1 MPFTVQPVDTVPDFG
16 PPGATGA
23 TKFSVVPVDAAPD
36 FGDAPTAAGGP
47 GAFSRGFVHTL
58 LQENPGALAD
68 ALEGASYLLGDQE
81 WAGGLRDTA
90 VRIRA
95 AAQAPAQYAPQSG
108 GIGDLW
114 DNPSISRALTYLG
127 ESAGGAIGSTL
138 PSMAGGT
145 AGAIVGGRLAG
156 KPGAAVGALGGATLP
171 AGGMNYG
178 GMYRALVDEGVK
190 PEVAAKWAGA
200 AAVPIT
206 ALDVAPVA
214 GWAERIAGQGAKQE
228 VQRAFAKR
236 ILQEALKGGLAEGLT
251 EGAQQVIQERVA
263 ADVTGT
269 DFWTPERMRN
279 ILDNAIGGALAGGAF
294 GGASG
299 IRKDHV
305 APSPTL
311 QVEPLALPPPSIP
324 MPDRS
329 QPPPPPQGLLPSART
344 AGALPPPERTY
355 GEGFTM
361 REGRPGEGYEPPPT
375 GLPAP
380 PELLRL
386 ENGGTPLLPAPER
399 TYGSGFSVIPVDTA
413 PDFGEPRKQF
423 RPPEPELIE
432 GQRTPAQR
440 FSIEPVDVA
449 PDFGERDRTSFD
461 DVVASIHKQES
472 GGRDTAK
479 TSVTGARGGMQIQ
492 PATFAQYARP
502 GESIDRPEDNMAV
515 GRRIIADLWQKSGGD
530 PARVAVGY
538 FSGPG
543 NIAPVG
549 AATPWKRDAADP
561 TGKTTSSYVEDV
573 LKRLG
578 RGGLPWIGQDEPKR
592 KEVEFAKLPDQT
604 PAPSLAQIEAA
615 LLGQQQDQPEDVA
628 APLREAISP
637 SQEESIAPPGAIQP
651 LNTALTFRTERG
663 SQYAVDGARTRRNKA
678 ARPEHPG
685 DSGIK
690 NWSDRTVYVDG
701 DTAREIGA
709 WQTLSA
715 RQKKIRINDDGTIT
729 LLSEGPGGKLGRDPT
744 VASMKWKP
752 EPEVGA
758 HPLEVWAPS
767 KSVPGAYTGN
777 HPGNKIVSI
786 QPAYSPDTRGVQTP
800 ASQKPAQN
808 IPENIPGSGVAGASA
823 TKAENQPNLS
833 TGQLPAGTPVRVRL
847 QDGTY
852 ADNGATGKVTGYV
865 PGKRPRV
872 QLEGFTGLKAPF
884 ADLVTLEPIEE
895 GGKASPQGGAS
906 AVSGSRKAL
915 QDAVIDA
922 AKMDANS
929 AGIEVRKVP
938 VKNVFDAT
946 GGLMAFV
953 IDDEGKVYDIG
964 THDIFDN
971 NVWPGTKNGYFSG
984 GSLGTASIEGSGL
997 VKVTAHNGDIGV
1009 RYLSEDDLTPEQ
1021 KRTIDAIKLQAR
1033 RGAFNFTEEAAASAH
1048 GEEDLVDALFH
1059 ERAAWRG
1066 AEDENPQGGGA
1077 SLAQPAQP
1085 AQVQPTASQQPPQYR
1100 SEDFTFAR
1108 RGSTASPWAVVHRQS
1123 GQIVD
1128 LPVEFDHPDIGK
1140 TTIGKSFFKTKA
1152 EARAALDRRLQ
1163 EQPTATTQP
1172 QARVAP
1178 AVEATPPSEKNIDAF
1193 FRAEM
1198 AWQEARRIGRNKA
1211 RAKKSMDAAENN
1223 LGGWRLVAPGSDQ
1236 FQHAETGEMVSSREL
1251 RERAQELVRKSA
1263 AVVQQPPAPIAPAGK
1278 REFKA
1283 EATETVAQNEGD
1295 GEVEKFRDKLD
1306 KFGAA
1311 RSQTADYKIS
1321 ESNAG
1326 ALELTRTRDGKRDVI
1341 ASGERASLLDRA
1353 TKDAFSSRDG
1363 QDEGDLE
1370 AAIAR
1375 GQEAAKEHAKD
1386 VTKPTPDVLLQ
1397 VYGQFLSAHGLGPKA
1412 ADPHDV
1418 MRFFDHEKQYDGG
1431 LTPDDLRKNFEVYA
1445 AARAN
1450 AADDLSLEP
1459 DRGYSSIRES
1469 RETRVRVAEAAAK
1482 HYEKEAT
1489 RLDGWLDKAN
1499 AAETVNPGSEAAK
1512 RIRAKVDKLQK
1523 EAILRAEESR
1533 AKAEAIEREPFTE
1546 RQPGWQLLT
1555 EATEKPINAGV
1566 VQVAKVGNKFYAA
1579 GGYYSNGHLILK
1591 DGQLPNLRKRLAS
1604 EQGEP
1609 TQVPEDKLLGYVNKK
1624 KGSDEFVPSIE
1635 YNPKADPSANPK
1647 ATSVVY
1653 GKVGAKA
1660 AAVNGIYYHF
1670 LTNSGVKIKGVTD
1683 VGGAPLFDLWRGN
1696 AKIGALAGINEKAA
1710 TRELADAQAKLA
1722 QEEQPKAS
1730 LFGAWRSPRDRD
1742 RIAKRVV
1749 EIVRQIAPQTNVE
1762 IANDLSVRVGG
1773 RDLPGGGQFDPVRN
1787 LVTVAL
1793 NFGDPEITAGHEA
1806 VHALRNAGLFTPQE
1820 WATLE
1825 KAAKDRWIDELGVRD
1840 IYRGV
1845 SDDVVT
1851 EEAIAQ
1857 RFAEWRKQPA
1867 KELPAVRR
1875 AFTKIRDFFRRLANA
1890 LRGMGFRT
1898 PEDVFEAA
1906 ERGDV
1911 GRRVGNIS
1919 SKSQIESDYP
1929 TSSDPSARASLF
1941 NTLKRQAAPVLKQPA
1956 QKPGTNAQ
1964 KSAVDRIFGTG
1975 HTPLRERVRAA
1986 IRDYS
1991 DRQFLKAKQAILDQ
2005 FASVKALER
2014 ETRGGIAPGSRSPH
2028 KSVRLT
2034 RNLHSV
2040 MAYVLRH
2047 GPIAVGKQKDGGVW
2061 FGRLKGWDKGGF
2073 EDIFKPIAEKG
2084 LLDLW
2089 EGWAVAVR
2097 SEQLAKEGRER
2108 LISDADRALFLPL
2121 GGRWDEVSGR
2131 FVGPAQYPEFQ
2142 TAFRK
2147 WQAFNKAMLDMAES
2161 AGLINAEQRALWE
2174 RSDYIPFYRTEVD
2187 KVIGPKRGN
2196 PGVANQRSPVS
2207 RLFGGESKLNPP
2219 IENMV
2224 MNMTSLVDRSFKN
2237 LAARK
2242 VVALALEAGAMTR
2255 EKYDWRKDQVTPE
2268 DAARELERIGVQVTG
2283 MTPQQHAQMLNF
2295 WRMQAPTDPD
2305 VISVMVGGKP
2315 QFFRVHDP
2323 MLLQSLTSMTPQQLT
2338 GVLGIFRAA
2347 KRLLTEAITIDPAFM
2362 AANGLRDTL
2371 AAYVTTGQKGFRPFV
2386 DSLRGFRKALDED
2399 DPIKLDIMANGGGLA
2414 GFYGTSPEDARKY
2427 IERHV
2432 GRLGVESI
2440 MDTPRKL
2447 WEGWHKIGQASEGA
2461 NRIAIAE
2468 AVKKNGGSEAEQAF
2482 QGMDLLDFGMR
2493 GASATMRILIET
2505 IPFLNARVQGLY
2517 RLGRGAKENPKAF
2530 LLRGS
2535 IIAAASLALL
2545 AENWDNP
2552 EYEKLEDWDKDT
2564 YWHLWV
2570 DGVHLR
2576 LPKPFEVGALFGTI
2590 PERMARAYFGKED
2603 MQAAWKATKFMLH
2616 STFQIDMPQLFAP
2629 LVEQWANRDTFT
2641 GRAIVGADLEKL
2653 PAWMQYRPDTSAT
2666 AVETGAALNK
2676 VLPKELE
2683 SLSSPERIEHLVG
2696 GYFGTLGMYLLTLS
2710 DQAVRL
2716 AGDYPSNP
2724 TLRIDDIPVVKR
2736 FIRAD
2741 PQRNTRFL
2749 TEFYDLKNEVDKTAS
2764 AVRELGK
2771 RGETDDAEKYVEERA
2786 GDLAAAKVLDKAAK
2800 AMTKLRLS
2808 EQSIMRDR
2816 QMTPAQKRKAIDE
2829 ITTDRN
2835 AMAEEFVGYAK
2846 TLRVMNGIANAP

>member
-1 MPFTVQPVDTVPDFG
+1 MPFTIQPVDTVPDFG
-16 PPGATGA
+16 PQGATGA
-23 TKFSVVPVDAAPD
+23 PKFSVVPVDTAPD
-36 FGDAPTAAGGP
+36 FGDAPTAAGGSL
-47 GAFSRGFVHTL
+47 ATTRGFMHTL

-68 ALEGASYLLGDQE
+68 ALEGASYLFGDQD
-81 WAGGLRDTA
+81 WAGGLRDA
-90 VRIRA
+90 AGRIRS
-95 AAQAPAQYAPQSG
+95 AAQAPEQYAPQSG
-108 GIGDLW
+108 GLGDLW
-114 DNPSISRALTYLG
+114 DNPSIGKALTYLG
-127 ESAGGAIGSTL
+127 ESLGSGVASTL
-138 PSMAGGT
+138 PSVVGGAT
-145 AGAIVGGRLAG
+145 GAIVGGRLAG
-156 KPGAAVGALGGATLP
+156 KPGAAVGAFGGATLP
-171 AGGMNYG
+171 AAGMNYP

-236 ILQEALKGGLAEGLT
+236 IIQEALKGGLAEGLT

-269 DFWTPERMRN
+269 DFWTPARMRN
-279 ILDNAIGGALAGGAF
+279 VLDNAIGGALTGGAF

-299 IRKDHV
+299 IRKDQV

-399 TYGSGFSVIPVDTA
+399 TYGSGFSVVPVDTA

-432 GQRTPAQR
+432 DQRTPAQR

-449 PDFGERDRTSFD
+449 PDFGNIDVQFE
-461 DVVASIHKQES
+461 DVVSSIHKQES
-472 GGRDTAK
+472 GGRETAK

-502 GESIDRPEDNMAV
+502 GESIDRPSDNIAV
-515 GRRIIADLWQKSGGD
+515 GRRIIADLWDKSGGD

-543 NIAPVG
+543 NIAPPG

-578 RGGLPWIGQDEPKR
+578 RGGLPWIGEDEPKR
-592 KEVEFAKLPDQT
+592 KDIEFEKLPDQT
-604 PAPSLAQIEAA
+604 PPPSLAQIEAA
-615 LLGQQQDQPEDVA
+615 LLGQPQDQSEDVA
-628 APLREAISP
+628 APLRDVSAP
-637 SQEESIAPPGAIQP
+637 RQEESAAEITPVSEPILAAP
-651 LNTALTFRTERG
+651 T
-663 SQYAVDGARTRRNKA
+663 
-678 ARPEHPG
+678 
-685 DSGIK
+685 
-690 NWSDRTVYVDG
+690 
-701 DTAREIGA
+701 
-709 WQTLSA
+709 
-715 RQKKIRINDDGTIT
+715 
-729 LLSEGPGGKLGRDPT
+729 
-744 VASMKWKP
+744 
-752 EPEVGA
+752 
-758 HPLEVWAPS
+758 
-767 KSVPGAYTGN
+767 
-777 HPGNKIVSI
+777 
-786 QPAYSPDTRGVQTP
+786 
-800 ASQKPAQN
+800 QKPAQN
-808 IPENIPGSGVAGASA
+808 IPENIPSGVAGASA
-823 TKAENQPNLS
+823 TKPENQSVLS
-833 TGQLPAGTPVRVRL
+833 TSQLPAGTQVRVKL
-847 QDGTY
+847 KDGTY
-852 ADNGATGKVTGYV
+852 AGDGAVGTVTGYV

-884 ADLVTLEPIEE
+884 ADLVTLKPVENARAQSQARGAAAVETPARTGA
-895 GGKASPQGGAS
+895 GG
-906 AVSGSRKAL
+906 RKSL
-915 QDAVIDA
+915 QKTVLDA
-922 AKMDANS
+922 AKRDAENY
-929 AGIEVRKVP
+929 GVETKIVP
-938 VKNVFDAT
+938 IKDVFNAVGD
-946 GGLMAFV
+946 LRAFV
-953 IDDEGKVYDIG
+953 IDDDGKIHDIG

-971 NVWPGTKNGYFSG
+971 DAWKGTKDGYFNG
-984 GSLGTASIEGSGL
+984 GNVGTSAIEGSGL
-997 VKVTAHNGDIGV
+997 ARLTSHDKEIGLHF
-1009 RYLSEDDLTPEQ
+1009 LSGDDLTPAQ
-1021 KRTIDAIKLQAR
+1021 KRTIEAIKLQAR
-1033 RGAFNFTEEAAASAH
+1033 RDAFNLTEESATSVPDDDGLVAA
-1048 GEEDLVDALFH
+1048 LLQ
-1059 ERAAWRG
+1059 ERAAWKPSAPSTEQPAPITTTSPESAPVVRAEKQFAKTARQRTTALERRQNVTTRGKDARPLNIVQFLAKAGGIIDQGGELRSRDLHKMSPGRPMLVRRDKSTGMALSKAAELAQQFGYIRNYNEDELLAAIDRTLIGKPVYSDADASAVLDMETAATNERNADEYQNQFDSDEERAAFEQQLAEIRSLERDLAEAYREAERRVIEDVDRTHALEPDEIYAAGEPLTKEDFDALDDAITESDRREAERGGVGSERETISRNETGG
-1066 AEDENPQGGGA
+1066 AEGGG
-1077 SLAQPAQP
+1077 
-1085 AQVQPTASQQPPQYR
+1085 
-1100 SEDFTFAR
+1100 
-1108 RGSTASPWAVVHRQS
+1108 RGDKAV
-1123 GQIVD
+1123 G
-1128 LPVEFDHPDIGK
+1128 G
-1140 TTIGKSFFKTKA
+1140 
-1152 EARAALDRRLQ
+1152 
-1163 EQPTATTQP
+1163 
-1172 QARVAP
+1172 
-1178 AVEATPPSEKNIDAF
+1178 AVERGEGGGQQYVVP
-1193 FRAEM
+1193 
-1198 AWQEARRIGRNKA
+1198 GV
-1211 RAKKSMDAAENN
+1211 AAVTDRD
-1223 LGGWRLVAPGSDQ
+1223 RL
-1236 FQHAETGEMVSSREL
+1236 
-1251 RERAQELVRKSA
+1251 
-1263 AVVQQPPAPIAPAGK
+1263 AVVQGVEPDRYASDKYRGNPYPAGVERDSINAAYDK
-1278 REFKA
+1278 LF
-1283 EATETVAQNEGD
+1283 ETMAVREGD
-1295 GEVEKFRDKLD
+1295 GGRQVLYSR
-1306 KFGAA
+1306 FG
-1311 RSQTADYKIS
+1311 
-1321 ESNAG
+1321 
-1326 ALELTRTRDGKRDVI
+1326 
-1341 ASGERASLLDRA
+1341 
-1353 TKDAFSSRDG
+1353 
-1363 QDEGDLE
+1363 
-1370 AAIAR
+1370 
-1375 GQEAAKEHAKD
+1375 
-1386 VTKPTPDVLLQ
+1386 P
-1397 VYGQFLSAHGLGPKA
+1397 
-1412 ADPHDV
+1412 
-1418 MRFFDHEKQYDGG
+1418 
-1431 LTPDDLRKNFEVYA
+1431 
-1445 AARAN
+1445 
-1450 AADDLSLEP
+1450 
-1459 DRGYSSIRES
+1459 
-1469 RETRVRVAEAAAK
+1469 
-1482 HYEKEAT
+1482 
-1489 RLDGWLDKAN
+1489 
-1499 AAETVNPGSEAAK
+1499 
-1512 RIRAKVDKLQK
+1512 
-1523 EAILRAEESR
+1523 
-1533 AKAEAIEREPFTE
+1533 
-1546 RQPGWQLLT
+1546 
-1555 EATEKPINAGV
+1555 
-1566 VQVAKVGNKFYAA
+1566 
-1579 GGYYSNGHLILK
+1579 
-1591 DGQLPNLRKRLAS
+1591 
-1604 EQGEP
+1604 
-1609 TQVPEDKLLGYVNKK
+1609 
-1624 KGSDEFVPSIE
+1624 
-1635 YNPKADPSANPK
+1635 
-1647 ATSVVY
+1647 
-1653 GKVGAKA
+1653 
-1660 AAVNGIYYHF
+1660 
-1670 LTNSGVKIKGVTD
+1670 
-1683 VGGAPLFDLWRGN
+1683 
-1696 AKIGALAGINEKAA
+1696 
-1710 TRELADAQAKLA
+1710 
-1722 QEEQPKAS
+1722 
-1730 LFGAWRSPRDRD
+1730 WRSPRDRD

-1806 VHALRNAGLFTPQE
+1806 VHALRNADLFTDQE

-1840 IYRGV
+1840 IEGYDRL
-1845 SDDVVT
+1845 SESEQI

-1857 RFAEWRKQPA
+1857 KFAEWRMQPA
-1867 KELPAVRR
+1867 KELPSIRR
-1875 AFTKIRDFFRRLANA
+1875 AFAKIRDFFQRLANA

-1898 PEDVFEAA
+1898 VEDVFEAA
-1906 ERGDV
+1906 ERGEV
-1911 GRRVGNIS
+1911 GRRESKASRGGEPKAAAAWHGSPHDFEKFSREKIGTGEGAQAYGYGLYFAGRKAVAEYYRDNLTRHQKPIWLEIDGQKAIDWYDNEMRRWRSQKTEDTPQDIARREAAHAVYRALPQLAAGTGLQGYLPDSADLMKAVLLRKAEEERRYGGAQGELNADAMEELAVREWKSEGDFNAGRLYQVELAPSEDEYLIWDKPLSEQSEKVKEAIRSLGFKMENYSFVDFLKHKGIDNGTPALFDEYTLQSRVPPKNGRELYQRLVGENNRSDVAASQALSEAGVRGIKYLDGASRAKGEGQYNYVIFDDADIS
-1919 SKSQIESDYP
+1919 IV
-1929 TSSDPSARASLF
+1929 ARASLF

-1956 QKPGTNAQ
+1956 QKPGTNLQ
-1964 KSAVDRIFGTG
+1964 QSAVERIFGTG
-1975 HTPLRERVRAA
+1975 HTPFRERVREA
-1986 IRDYS
+1986 IHDYS

-2014 ETRGGIAPGSRSPH
+2014 ETRGETATGSRSPY
-2028 KSVRLT
+2028 KSIRLT

-2073 EDIFKPIAEKG
+2073 EDIFKPIADKG

-2089 EGWAVAVR
+2089 KGWAVAVR
-2097 SEQLAKEGRER
+2097 ADRLMREGREN
-2108 LISDADRALFLPL
+2108 LMTRAEINALLPL
-2121 GGRWDEVSGR
+2121 GR
-2131 FVGPAQYPEFQ
+2131 QYPEF
-2142 TAFRK
+2142 AAAHKK
-2147 WQAFNKAMLDMAES
+2147 WQAFNTAMLDMAEAS
-2161 AGLINAEQRALWE
+2161 GLVNAEQRALWE
-2174 RSDYIPFYRTEVD
+2174 NADYIPFFRVMEDDVF
-2187 KVIGPKRGN
+2187 GPGRGKS
-2196 PGVANQRSPVS
+2196 GVANQRSGI
-2207 RLFGGESKLNPP
+2207 RKLKGGTAQLNDP

-2242 VVALALEAGAMTR
+2242 VVALALEAGVMER
-2255 EKYDWRKDQVTPE
+2255 ERYDWRKDQVTPE

-2295 WRMQAPTDPD
+2295 WRMQAPTDPN

-2338 GVLGIFRAA
+2338 GVLGVFRAA

-2362 AANGLRDTL
+2362 AANGIRDTL
-2371 AAYVTTGQKGFRPFV
+2371 ASYVVTGQKGFTPFI
-2386 DSLRGFRKALDED
+2386 DSMRGFAKALKED
-2399 DPIKLDIMANGGGLA
+2399 DPTKLDIMANGGGLA

-2447 WEGWHKIGQASEGA
+2447 WEGWHKIGQASESA
-2461 NRIAIAE
+2461 NRIAIAD
-2468 AVKKNGGSEAEQAF
+2468 AVKKNGGSEAEQAY
-2482 QGMDLLDFGMR
+2482 QAMDLLDFGMR
-2493 GASATMRILIET
+2493 GASASMRVLIET

-2564 YWHLWV
+2564 YWHLWIH
-2570 DGVHLR
+2570 GVHLR

-2590 PERMARAYFGKED
+2590 PERMARAYFGKDD
-2603 MQAAWKATKFMLH
+2603 MQAAWKATKFMLQ

-2666 AVETGAALNK
+2666 AVEAGAALNK

-2696 GYFGTLGMYLLTLS
+2696 GYFGTLGTYLLTLS

-2736 FIRAD
+2736 FVRAD

-2771 RGETDDAEKYVEERA
+2771 RGEMDDAEKYVEERA

-2816 QMTPAQKRKAIDE
+2816 QMTPAEKRKAIDE
-2829 ITTDRN
+2829 ITADRN

-2846 TLRVMNGIANAP
+2846 TLRVMDGIANAP